1 MLMDLSLSSSVP
13 RLVIFYAVL
22 LLVFYPLCSA
32 IDKLLTALRKR
43 SNGTKRAD

>member
-13 RLVIFYAVL
+13 RLVLFYAFL

-32 IDKLLTALRKR
+32 IDKLLAALRR
-43 SNGTKRAD
+43 RGGAKRAE